1 MPRPSAIPDGDGPV
15 VPLLE
20 LNGVVKNFGG
30 LEVLRGVTFAV
41 DEGEIVGLIG
51 ANGAGKT
58 TLFNTISGLT
68 PPSAGSIR
76 FLGREIGGLSPHE
89 ICHLGVARTFQVVR
103 PFGGATVA
111 QNVQLAAAFGRGDHG
126 LSDDEIGRTVTRLL
140 TFVGLNDKSE
150 VPAASLGLVELKQ
163 LELARALATAPRFLL
178 LDETF
183 SGLTPTET
191 SRAMDLISRIRDEFK
206 ITILW
211 VEHVMRAI
219 MRVAERIV
227 VINQGITIANGP
239 PAEIAANPEVIEAYL
254 GVGGAARA

>member
-1 MPRPSAIPDGDGPV
+1 LLGETVM
-15 VPLLE
+15 PLLE
-20 LNGVVKNFGG
+20 LNGVFKHFGG
-30 LEVLRGVTFAV
+30 LEVLRGVSFAV
-41 DEGEIVGLIG
+41 EEGEIVGLIG

-58 TLFNTISGLT
+58 TLFNTVTGLM

-76 FLGREIGGLSPHE
+76 FLGKEIAGLPPHR

-103 PFGGATVA
+103 PFADATVA
-111 QNVQLAAAFGRGDHG
+111 QNVLVAAVYGRGDRRLPH
-126 LSDDEIGRTVTRLL
+126 DEIDATVSRVLS
-140 TFVGLNDKSE
+140 FVGLNDKAGA
-150 VPAASLGLVELKQ
+150 PASSLGVVELKQ
-163 LELARALATAPRFLL
+163 LELARALATAPRLLL

-191 SRAMDLISRIRDEFK
+191 QRAMELIGRIRTEFR

-227 VINQGITIANGP
+227 VLDHGVTIAEGS
-239 PAEIAANPEVIEAYL
+239 PAEIAVHPEVIEAYL
-254 GVGGAARA
+254 GSARIARH